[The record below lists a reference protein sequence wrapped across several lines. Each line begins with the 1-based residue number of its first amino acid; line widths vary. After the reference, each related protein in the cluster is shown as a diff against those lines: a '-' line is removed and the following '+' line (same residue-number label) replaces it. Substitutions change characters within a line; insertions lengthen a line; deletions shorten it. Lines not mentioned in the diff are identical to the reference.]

1 MSQRVKTSA
10 RGLVLPR
17 SSSPENGHL
26 RKNTVSFIFIPF
38 PSGPN
43 IIDSMASKTV
53 KGNACFLQ
61 QHSHSVNPLAA
72 GGTHVSI
79 STLPEG
85 HICPKSI
92 DLTTFSLAN
101 KIYHI
106 HLVVFFKDQVDVDV
120 IPLRHYVTSRA
131 IMT

>member
-1 MSQRVKTSA
+1 MVQIQLTFY
-10 RGLVLPR
+10 
-17 SSSPENGHL
+17 SSCRDL
-26 RKNTVSFIFIPF
+26 MDKRKQF
-38 PSGPN
+38 
-43 IIDSMASKTV
+43 
-53 KGNACFLQ
+53 
-61 QHSHSVNPLAA
+61 NPLAA

-106 HLVVFFKDQVDVDV
+106 
-120 IPLRHYVTSRA
+120 
-131 IMT
+131 

>member
-1 MSQRVKTSA
+1 MQTSA
-10 RGLVLPR
+10 LKQSWLT
-17 SSSPENGHL
+17 L
-26 RKNTVSFIFIPF
+26 
-38 PSGPN
+38 
-43 IIDSMASKTV
+43 
-53 KGNACFLQ
+53 L
-61 QHSHSVNPLAA
+61 
-72 GGTHVSI
+72 
-79 STLPEG
+79 LPEG

-106 HLVVFFKDQVDVDV
+106 HFVVFFKDQVDVDV

>member
-1 MSQRVKTSA
+1 M
-10 RGLVLPR
+10 
-17 SSSPENGHL
+17 
-26 RKNTVSFIFIPF
+26 
-38 PSGPN
+38 
-43 IIDSMASKTV
+43 
-53 KGNACFLQ
+53 
-61 QHSHSVNPLAA
+61 
-72 GGTHVSI
+72 SI

-106 HLVVFFKDQVDVDV
+106 HFVVFFKDQVDVDV